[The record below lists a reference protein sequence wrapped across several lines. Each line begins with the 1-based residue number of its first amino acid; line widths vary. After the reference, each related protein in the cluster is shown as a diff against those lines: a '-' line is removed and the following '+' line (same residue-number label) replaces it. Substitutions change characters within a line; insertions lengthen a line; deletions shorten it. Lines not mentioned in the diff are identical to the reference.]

1 MPVQIAVSRK
11 AMARQIRAALQR
23 RKDTPDAACPQLG
36 CNAIY
41 VLSPVQVRV
50 DQQALRFGAR
60 EYIEIGEVIRKFIAT
75 ALS

>member
-23 RKDTPDAACPQLG
+23 RKDTPDAACLQLG

-41 VLSPVQVRV
+41 VLSPVQVGV

-60 EYIEIGEVIRKFIAT
+60 EDIEIG
-75 ALS
+75 